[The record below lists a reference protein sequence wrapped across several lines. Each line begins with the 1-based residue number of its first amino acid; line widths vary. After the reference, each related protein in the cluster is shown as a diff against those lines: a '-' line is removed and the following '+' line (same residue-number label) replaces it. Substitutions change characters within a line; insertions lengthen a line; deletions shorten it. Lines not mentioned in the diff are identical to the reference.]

1 MAYASVT
8 DVEARLGFAVQSGE
22 AQSLE
27 VFLSDFSIYVDSLF
41 AEKGI
46 TIPDSKLELLKV
58 FIAQK
63 GVNHY
68 FSGDLIPGA
77 STMTNT
83 SGDTSSSVS
92 FSAAVAANIFQK
104 FSLTSEEKR
113 LLGLSKAKIVT
124 FYQDSRTNWGR

>member
-1 MAYASVT
+1 MAYASLS
-8 DVEARLGFAVQSGE
+8 DVEARLGFAVESGE
-22 AQSLE
+22 AQPLE

-41 AEKGI
+41 EEKGM
-46 TIPDSKLELLKV
+46 TVPASKLELLKV

-77 STMTNT
+77 STITKTTADTNE
-83 SGDTSSSVS
+83 SVS
-92 FSAAVAANIFQK
+92 FSAAMAANIFQK
-104 FSLTSEEKR
+104 FSLTNEEKR
-113 LLGLSKAKIVT
+113 LLGLSKAKIIT